1 MTGSGGFSSPAFFP
15 LPAIV
20 LDSRP
25 RPLYIVSQQHVAG
38 AASPRD
44 HPQKESLMKKKAKKD
59 DKKAPKKGK

>member
-1 MTGSGGFSSPAFFP
+1 
-15 LPAIV
+15 
-20 LDSRP
+20 
-25 RPLYIVSQQHVAG
+25 VAG